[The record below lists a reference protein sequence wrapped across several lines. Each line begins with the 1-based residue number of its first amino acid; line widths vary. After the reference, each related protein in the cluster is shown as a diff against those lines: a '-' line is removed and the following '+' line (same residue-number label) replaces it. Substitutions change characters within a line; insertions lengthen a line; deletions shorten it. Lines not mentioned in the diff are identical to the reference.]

1 MDIIPEIHR
10 RLRKMFL
17 LESGTPKATGDGP
30 AMTEVTAGVLIDVVK
45 AVGDFFKEH
54 DDGKVFRGWVD
65 KQQARGWV
73 LADLRGC
80 PLLEPG
86 TARAEKGTAR
96 GVGNEIAKEAGVQAP
111 KVSQAGKDARK
122 RVRTQSD
129 APADTDVDAA
139 AEEARKRARSVKAKD
154 VGLPMEQLR
163 RMEPAVAPG
172 SAQRRC
178 FECARRAPGSA
189 QTLMYVTVRVHSTS
203 IYKYNLNTLPVI
215 IFYHLLSISEAISR
229 V

>member
-30 AMTEVTAGVLIDVVK
+30 AMTEVTAGILIDVVK

-129 APADTDVDAA
+129 APGRVHGRRCCGRGGSQASSQRQGQGRGASNGAA
-139 AEEARKRARSVKAKD
+139 A
-154 VGLPMEQLR
+154 P
-163 RMEPAVAPG
+163 PG
-172 SAQRRC
+172 
-178 FECARRAPGSA
+178 ARRRPWLCAE
-189 QTLMYVTVRVHSTS
+189 TV
-203 IYKYNLNTLPVI
+203 
-215 IFYHLLSISEAISR
+215 F
-229 V
+229 

>member
-80 PLLEPG
+80 PFLEAARHSSRGEGHGARRRQRDRQGSRRPG
-86 TARAEKGTAR
+86 AKGKPGGQGR
-96 GVGNEIAKEAGVQAP
+96 
-111 KVSQAGKDARK
+111 
-122 RVRTQSD
+122 
-129 APADTDVDAA
+129 
-139 AEEARKRARSVKAKD
+139 EEARPNAVGRAR
-154 VGLPMEQLR
+154 GH
-163 RMEPAVAPG
+163 G
-172 SAQRRC
+172 RRC
-178 FECARRAPGSA
+178 CGRGGSQASSQRQGQGRGASNGAAAPPGARRRPWLCAE
-189 QTLMYVTVRVHSTS
+189 TV
-203 IYKYNLNTLPVI
+203 
-215 IFYHLLSISEAISR
+215 F
-229 V
+229 